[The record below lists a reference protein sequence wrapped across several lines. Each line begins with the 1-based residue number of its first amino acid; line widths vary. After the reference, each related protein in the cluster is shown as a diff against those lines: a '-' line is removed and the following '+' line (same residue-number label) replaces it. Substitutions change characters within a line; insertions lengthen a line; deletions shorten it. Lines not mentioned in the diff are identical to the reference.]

1 MKNIGCYSYCIYDN
15 MLVLLYCC
23 VIVITVE
30 CLLQEDGLRN
40 IVLCLKWKVVGQGES
55 SAFPSLSCSW
65 RRFGLGISGD
75 LAK

>member
-23 VIVITVE
+23 VITVE

-40 IVLCLKWKVVGQGES
+40 MSFV
-55 SAFPSLSCSW
+55 
-65 RRFGLGISGD
+65 
-75 LAK
+75 

>member
-40 IVLCLKWKVVGQGES
+40 MSFV
-55 SAFPSLSCSW
+55 
-65 RRFGLGISGD
+65 
-75 LAK
+75 